1 MVVSVVF
8 TIYVSSLLLHTY
20 SIYYFILHF
29 LLFSNVVDVMTFNK
43 DQFALE
49 FFVLKKDKFQVC
61 LESPFGIKISVN
73 VATACGVAAFSSQ
86 DTWKV

>member
-86 DTWKV
+86 DT